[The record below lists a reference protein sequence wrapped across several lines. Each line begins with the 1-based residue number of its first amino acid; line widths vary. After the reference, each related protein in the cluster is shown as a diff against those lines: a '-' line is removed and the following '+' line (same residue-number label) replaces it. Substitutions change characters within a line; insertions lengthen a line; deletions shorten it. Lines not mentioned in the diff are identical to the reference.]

1 MRGFKDTEINHV
13 SVFLL
18 WLLLSCR
25 AESIP
30 KRIDLEKKFLES
42 IPRDYDPRQRPNDTI
57 QISVGRLSFMDVR
70 LDEAT
75 NTIDI
80 LCSFPLSWEDSR
92 LTRDWRKDYD
102 FSVPIV
108 VPIRFLW
115 TPDIINYSPRSLE
128 DESIFRNPFT
138 YVYLDG
144 GVNFFSTSRLRSPC
158 RADLTRWPYD
168 VYACKIKMGSKTY
181 HGYQVDFIVD
191 GEVEFSETDPS
202 ISGWEVT
209 DAEVI
214 KRENF
219 YACCDEPYPVL
230 HLDVTVRRHVSE
242 SLRALLWIPVF
253 SFLLLTLMVFL
264 LPPDAE
270 EKVTLGGFCLVLEAL
285 FFGYVSYASGFS
297 HSQAPAIVVL
307 SGHLFSYTASCV
319 MVSVLIVRLARGP
332 HPSPLPPCCRFLA
345 PVASCLCLGNYS
357 AMLRRNSTNKRDTL
371 ELSHARNEETRP
383 PPQQE
388 SHAHEYLLL
397 AAVVDRVM
405 LILYLC
411 FCIKHSLVFFG
422 VV

>member
-1 MRGFKDTEINHV
+1 
-13 SVFLL
+13 
-18 WLLLSCR
+18 
-25 AESIP
+25 
-30 KRIDLEKKFLES
+30 
-42 IPRDYDPRQRPNDTI
+42 
-57 QISVGRLSFMDVR
+57 MDVR

-102 FSVPIV
+102 FSVPTV

-115 TPDIINYSPRSLE
+115 TPDIINYSPRTIE

-168 VYACKIKMGSKTY
+168 VSRKRTPRSPAGRSRTRR
-181 HGYQVDFIVD
+181 
-191 GEVEFSETDPS
+191 SS
-202 ISGWEVT
+202 
-209 DAEVI
+209 

-219 YACCDEPYPVL
+219 YACCEEPYPVL

-297 HSQAPAIVVL
+297 HSQAPAIAQTKL
-307 SGHLFSYTASCV
+307 
-319 MVSVLIVRLARGP
+319 
-332 HPSPLPPCCRFLA
+332 
-345 PVASCLCLGNYS
+345 N
-357 AMLRRNSTNKRDTL
+357 
-371 ELSHARNEETRP
+371 
-383 PPQQE
+383 QQE
-388 SHAHEYLLL
+388 RHPGTFS
-397 AAVVDRVM
+397 RP
-405 LILYLC
+405 
-411 FCIKHSLVFFG
+411 
-422 VV
+422 